1 MFDIGFGEF
10 LLLGVVGL
18 IVLGPDR
25 LPQYVAQAVRFV
37 KQLRQQVDEA
47 KASVVDAVDIDS
59 QTLMDLSDL
68 DPRRIL
74 NDIDADLA
82 AAQSARTVR
91 SAAEATAAKKDVL
104 LDPDTT

>member
-18 IVLGPDR
+18 VVLGPDR
-25 LPQYVAQAVRFV
+25 LPHYVAQAVRFV
-37 KQLRQQVDEA
+37 RQLRQQVDEA
-47 KASVVDAVDIDS
+47 KASVVDAVEIDS
-59 QTLMDLSDL
+59 QSLMDLSDL

-82 AAQSARTVR
+82 AAQSARSLR
-91 SAAEATAAKKDVL
+91 PSAEQSAPKKEVL